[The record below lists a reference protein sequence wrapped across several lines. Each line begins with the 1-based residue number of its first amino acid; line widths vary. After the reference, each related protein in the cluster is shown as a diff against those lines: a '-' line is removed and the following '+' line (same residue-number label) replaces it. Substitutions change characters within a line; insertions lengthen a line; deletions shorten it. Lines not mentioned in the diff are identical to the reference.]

1 MTDEHQTES
10 QLAPAEVEEAMGS
23 TDPQARAQALLR
35 ARREAG
41 LERVLVQAL
50 EDDEPRV
57 RRAAVRALAALRG
70 LRGTRAL
77 MQVAAHDLSGTVR
90 AEAIAAL
97 GRILE
102 TRAPD
107 TSALG
112 DEEEDR

>member
-1 MTDEHQTES
+1 MGDEDHTEA
-10 QLAPAEVEEAMGS
+10 QLAPSEVEAALGS

-41 LERVLVQAL
+41 LERILVQAL
-50 EDDEPRV
+50 DDDEARV

-70 LRGTRAL
+70 PRGTRAL

-107 TSALG
+107 VSSI
-112 DEEEDR
+112 EDDQV

>member
-1 MTDEHQTES
+1 MADEEHTEI
-10 QLAPAEVEEAMGS
+10 QLAPAEVEAALGS

-41 LERVLVQAL
+41 LERILVQAL

-70 LRGTRAL
+70 PRGTRAL
-77 MQVAAHDLSGTVR
+77 MQVAAQDLSGTVR
-90 AEAIAAL
+90 AEAISAL

-107 TSALG
+107 MSAV
-112 DEEEDR
+112 DEDEA

>member
-1 MTDEHQTES
+1 MGDEDQSEA
-10 QLAPAEVEEAMGS
+10 QLAPSEVEAALGS

-41 LERVLVQAL
+41 LERILVQAL
-50 EDDEPRV
+50 EDDEARV

-70 LRGTRAL
+70 PRGTRAL

-107 TSALG
+107 TSSLQ
-112 DEEEDR
+112 DQV

>member
-1 MTDEHQTES
+1 MTDEDQAES
-10 QLAPAEVEEAMGS
+10 QLAPAEVEEALES

-41 LERVLVQAL
+41 LERILVQAL

-70 LRGTRAL
+70 PRGTRAL
-77 MQVAAHDLSGTVR
+77 MQVAGHDLSGTVR

-107 TSALG
+107 TSAL
-112 DEEEDR
+112 DENEDG

>member
-1 MTDEHQTES
+1 MADETEGERE
-10 QLAPAEVEEAMGS
+10 LEPAEVEEALAS
-23 TDPQARAQALLR
+23 TDPHARAQALLR

-41 LERVLVQAL
+41 LERILVQAL

-70 LRGTRAL
+70 PRGTHAL
-77 MQVAAHDLSGTVR
+77 MQVAAHDLSGLVR

-102 TRAPD
+102 ARSPEVTARDDAE
-107 TSALG
+107 A
-112 DEEEDR
+112 

>member
-1 MTDEHQTES
+1 MTDEDQVEP
-10 QLAPAEVEEAMGS
+10 QLAPAEVEEALGS

-41 LERVLVQAL
+41 LERILVQAL

-70 LRGTRAL
+70 PRGTRAL
-77 MQVAAHDLSGTVR
+77 MQVAAHDLSGNVR

-102 TRAPD
+102 TRFPD
-107 TSALG
+107 TTVMDD
-112 DEEEDR
+112 DEER